1 MLKEHRRNPLVGQ
14 IYLNDF
20 ELTTG
25 CIYTGGQFWA
35 LFLSFFFLL
44 TELQIGEP
52 ASFVPNSLSVPS
64 TQNRCQVFLH
74 GHLLSIAAVAVG
86 EDPI

>member
-20 ELTTG
+20 DLTTG
-25 CIYTGGQFWA
+25 CIYTGGQFVR
-35 LFLSFFFLL
+35 L
-44 TELQIGEP
+44 TTLQIGKS

-64 TQNRCQVFLH
+64 SQNRCQVFLH
-74 GHLLSIAAVAVG
+74 GHLLSIATVAVG

>member
-1 MLKEHRRNPLVGQ
+1 MGA
-14 IYLNDF
+14 
-20 ELTTG
+20 LTT
-25 CIYTGGQFWA
+25 
-35 LFLSFFFLL
+35 
-44 TELQIGEP
+44 LQIGKS

-74 GHLLSIAAVAVG
+74 GHLLSIATVAVS

>member
-20 ELTTG
+20 DLTTG
-25 CIYTGGQFWA
+25 CIYTGGQFKGA
-35 LFLSFFFLL
+35 L
-44 TELQIGEP
+44 TTLQIGKP

-64 TQNRCQVFLH
+64 SQNRCQVFLH
-74 GHLLSIAAVAVG
+74 GHLLSIATVAVG

>member
-20 ELTTG
+20 DLTTG
-25 CIYTGGQFWA
+25 CYIHREVGWGWGGGSLGA
-35 LFLSFFFLL
+35 L
-44 TELQIGEP
+44 TALQIGKT

-64 TQNRCQVFLH
+64 SQNRCQVFLH

-86 EDPI
+86 EDPV

>member
-20 ELTTG
+20 ELTTQDG
-25 CIYTGGQFWA
+25 SFGRLF
-35 LFLSFFFLL
+35 FLSFFLL
-44 TELQIGEP
+44 TELQIGNP

-64 TQNRCQVFLH
+64 TENRCQVFLH

>member
-20 ELTTG
+20 DLTTG
-25 CIYTGGQFWA
+25 CYIHRGVGWGGSLGA
-35 LFLSFFFLL
+35 L
-44 TELQIGEP
+44 TALQIGKT

-64 TQNRCQVFLH
+64 SQNGCQVFLH

-86 EDPI
+86 EDPV